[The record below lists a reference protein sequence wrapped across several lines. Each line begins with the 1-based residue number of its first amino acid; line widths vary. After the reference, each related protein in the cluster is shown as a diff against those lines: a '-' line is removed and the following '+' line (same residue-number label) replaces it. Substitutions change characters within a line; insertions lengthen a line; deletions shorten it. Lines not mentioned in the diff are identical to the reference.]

1 MKTTKLRITVNKLN
15 EETKKL
21 TYITDNMRKKRE
33 AKEPILHFI
42 YFLN

>member
-1 MKTTKLRITVNKLN
+1 MKATKLRSTVDKLK

-33 AKEPILHFI
+33 AKELILHFI